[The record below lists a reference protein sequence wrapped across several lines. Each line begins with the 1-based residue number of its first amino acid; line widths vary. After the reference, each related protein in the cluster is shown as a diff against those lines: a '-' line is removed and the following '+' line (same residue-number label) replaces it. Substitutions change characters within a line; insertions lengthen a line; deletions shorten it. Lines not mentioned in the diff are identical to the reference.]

1 MTYVTDCSLHTYT
14 CGPFP
19 DLFIKLRSSER
30 SEFPEFLWEQPHQ
43 SRCSWENIWTLEI
56 PFKKYLKI
64 RLWTIFPATCG
75 KHICCVSLCLTRKW
89 NFWGEESLSWD
100 TCTQEFSWVWENHA
114 NCTQR
119 DPAWVQTLWL
129 WDHSANTLAWITQ
142 SAQSLLPSG
151 SPRSCCRPRWGPN
164 SSFGG

>member
-30 SEFPEFLWEQPHQ
+30 SEFPEFLWEQPHHL
-43 SRCSWENIWTLEI
+43 ENIWTLEI

-100 TCTQEFSWVWENHA
+100 TCTQEFSWVWGNHA

>member
-89 NFWGEESLSWD
+89 NFWGEESLRRHLHAGVLLSLGKSCKLH
-100 TCTQEFSWVWENHA
+100 TEGPCVGSNPLTVRPQCQHFVLNHSIRSVA
-114 NCTQR
+114 ASFWKPQ
-119 DPAWVQTLWL
+119 
-129 WDHSANTLAWITQ
+129 I
-142 SAQSLLPSG
+142 LLPS
-151 SPRSCCRPRWGPN
+151 SLRSKQ
-164 SSFGG
+164 